1 MKLVTRH
8 RNVGAEKPS
17 ISIKVSLSKPTGV
30 AKGDLCHTAAFHSCL
45 GTSDCRAIV
54 SSRALAVEES
64 RSVIFHRQP
73 LQCRKVPS
81 KEAGRD
87 DEWQGAKIIN

>member
-1 MKLVTRH
+1 MTLVTRH

-45 GTSDCRAIV
+45 GTSDCRAIF
-54 SSRALAVEES
+54 SPRALAVEES
-64 RSVIFHRQP
+64 RSVIS
-73 LQCRKVPS
+73 LCS
-81 KEAGRD
+81 AGRCPVRRLGKTMSGR
-87 DEWQGAKIIN
+87 GAKIIN